1 MPRLTMLPPPPPPA
15 GLTALPARPAA
26 ALLALALALAATA
39 QVMAQT
45 PPSCT
50 SSICTVSLASVSQV
64 VDGCGEHATPGRM
77 KLTLSSTNPQVT
89 RRSFNINL
97 GFITSRNDFSSTF
110 ADWEWRTAAIGG
122 NQWRDPDG
130 TRNINFSGGVLGDNI
145 IEVRPKAGAH
155 VWTNRYPRNINQGPG
170 ELVVPV
176 FSPPNNRSQWTM
188 AGSAYFLFM
197 GGRGCARVNEGGE
210 RLGGVQ

>member
-1 MPRLTMLPPPPPPA
+1 MSRIIKNASPPPFA
-15 GLTALPARPAA
+15 RLTALAA
-26 ALLALALALAATA
+26 AMALFWLLAGAA
-39 QVMAQT
+39 QAQT

-77 KLTLSSTNPQVT
+77 KLTLSSTNPSVT
-89 RRSFNINL
+89 RRSFNLNL
-97 GFITSRNDFSSTF
+97 GFITSTNDFNSTF
-110 ADWEWRTAAIGG
+110 SDWEWRTAAIGG

-155 VWTNRYPRNINQGPG
+155 VWTNRNPRNINQGPG

-176 FSPPNNRSQWTM
+176 FSPPVNTRQWTET
-188 AGSAYFLFM
+188 GSAYFLFM
-197 GGRGCARVNEGGE
+197 GGKGCARVNEGGGL
-210 RLGGVQ
+210 LGGNQ

>member
-1 MPRLTMLPPPPPPA
+1 M
-15 GLTALPARPAA
+15 ALFW
-26 ALLALALALAATA
+26 LLAGAA
-39 QVMAQT
+39 QAQT

-77 KLTLSSTNPQVT
+77 KLTLSSTNPSVT
-89 RRSFNINL
+89 RRSFNLNL
-97 GFITSRNDFSSTF
+97 GFITSTNDFNSTF
-110 ADWEWRTAAIGG
+110 SDWEWRTAAIGG

-155 VWTNRYPRNINQGPG
+155 VWTNRNPRNINQGPG
-170 ELVVPV
+170 ELVIPV
-176 FSPPNNRSQWTM
+176 FSPPVNTSQWTET
-188 AGSAYFLFM
+188 GSAYFLFM
-197 GGRGCARVNEGGE
+197 GGKGCARVNEGGE
-210 RLGGVQ
+210 KIGGNQ

>member
-1 MPRLTMLPPPPPPA
+1 MLCF
-15 GLTALPARPAA
+15 G
-26 ALLALALALAATA
+26 LLAGAA
-39 QVMAQT
+39 QAQT

-89 RRSFNINL
+89 RRSFNTNL
-97 GFITSRNDFSSTF
+97 GFITSTNDFSSTF

-155 VWTNRYPRNINQGPG
+155 VWTNRNPRNINQGPG
-170 ELVVPV
+170 EMVVPV
-176 FSPPNNRSQWTM
+176 FSPPVNTRQWTET
-188 AGSAYFLFM
+188 GSAYFLFM
-197 GGRGCARVNEGGE
+197 GGKGCARVNEGGE
-210 RLGGVQ
+210 LLGGVQ